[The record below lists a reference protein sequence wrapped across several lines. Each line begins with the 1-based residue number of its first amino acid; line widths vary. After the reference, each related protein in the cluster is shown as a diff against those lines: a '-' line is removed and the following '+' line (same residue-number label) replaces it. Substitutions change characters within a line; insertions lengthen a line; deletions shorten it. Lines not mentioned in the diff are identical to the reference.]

1 MLYQLL
7 LLLQQFFCAID
18 DGTSGSIDLLF
29 EIYVFIQPLVLISN
43 QLSTAFYYQR
53 CGPRCLFDAAAE
65 YDHET
70 QGLKPLPNLAHVSLN

>member
-18 DGTSGSIDLLF
+18 DGTSGSIDMLF

-43 QLSTAFYYQR
+43 QLSTAFYCQR
-53 CGPRCLFDAAAE
+53 CGPCLSYAAAE
-65 YDHET
+65 YDRET
-70 QGLKPLPNLAHVSLN
+70 QGLKPLPILAHVSLN